1 MTNIISAILISL
13 LPILIILCLIYYKD
27 KNKEPLKLLLLLFSF
42 GIIAKLLTMYVYD
55 YIYPN
60 IQIPK
65 AVNPEMNFL
74 RVILYSFINIALLEE
89 LLKWIMTYIIG
100 YKNKEFDETYDGV
113 VYAVFVALGF
123 AFYENIFYILNYETI
138 STALTK
144 TLIAIPG
151 HTCNA
156 IFMGYYLS
164 LAKICSKKDKRLERK
179 YIILSILAPT
189 ILHGI
194 YDFCL
199 MSNNILLISFFVIYA
214 SFLYIIS
221 IKKIK
226 ELSKYNKKIK
236 NK

>member
-189 ILHGI
+189 IL
-194 YDFCL
+194 
-199 MSNNILLISFFVIYA
+199 YA
-214 SFLYIIS
+214 SFLYIVS